1 MRSANLSKHLHGLFI
16 FICLICLFPLFP
28 LAANGTSL
36 ADLAGT
42 WRGSGFATGLGVAL
56 RQTIIL
62 TVKPDGKFTGSD
74 KNDNSSFSGIF
85 SISSDGIVPTVPG
98 NTDITQPLCQINSD
112 NTVLVC
118 TETWD
123 DGSSNLMIF
132 TKRAASYSMADLAGS
147 WEGNFLIS
155 SGQTSGGLVT
165 VSDTISSDGTFTGTV
180 TVDGGTPTAISGQMA
195 ISPSGVITCL
205 SGSCLDP
212 TYESFM
218 NAGKTVTVG
227 TSGAAPLQ
235 VFTKKAASYS
245 MADLA
250 GPWNGNS
257 LASGPGAPWWER
269 STGTIEPDGTF
280 TGSTTQS
287 DGSTKNKTATFTL
300 SSDGVIT
307 SPSSSTA
314 SGVMDADKT
323 VMVITDTWSD
333 GTAEIKIFTKN
344 LSLTAPGAPTGVTA
358 TAGNALATVSFTPP
372 ASTGGSP
379 ITRYT
384 VTSIPGGKTAK
395 GSATQ
400 ITVKGLKNGTPYT
413 FTVTATNKHGTG
425 PASTASNPPVIPATV
440 PGAPKGIKATAGNEQ
455 ASLSFMA
462 PASNGGSPI
471 TGYTLT
477 WSPTGGV
484 DNDAGTTSTTH
495 TVTGLTNGT
504 TYTFTVKATNAM
516 GTGPASHSIRLTP
529 ATVPGAPT
537 IGTVTAG
544 KKQATVN
551 FTLPASEDGGDP
563 ITSYIVTPYIE
574 TVAGKATSG
583 PHSPITVKGLASG
596 TAYTFTVAAKNKM
609 GTGPAST
616 ASGQVTPQ

>member
-1 MRSANLSKHLHGLFI
+1 
-16 FICLICLFPLFP
+16 
-28 LAANGTSL
+28 
-36 ADLAGT
+36 
-42 WRGSGFATGLGVAL
+42 
-56 RQTIIL
+56 
-62 TVKPDGKFTGSD
+62 
-74 KNDNSSFSGIF
+74 
-85 SISSDGIVPTVPG
+85 
-98 NTDITQPLCQINSD
+98 
-112 NTVLVC
+112 
-118 TETWD
+118 
-123 DGSSNLMIF
+123 MIF

-227 TSGAAPLQ
+227 TSGAALLQ

-307 SPSSSTA
+307 TPSSSTA

-344 LSLTAPGAPTGVTA
+344 LSLTAPGEPTGVTA
-358 TAGNALATVSFTPP
+358 TAGNALATVSFTAPND
-372 ASTGGSP
+372 GGSP
-379 ITRYT
+379 ITGYT
-384 VTSIPGGKTAK
+384 VTSNPGGKTAK
-395 GSATQ
+395 GNANATQ

-413 FTVTATNKHGTG
+413 FTVKAKNKIGTG

-440 PGAPKGIKATAGNEQ
+440 PGAPTGIKATSGNEQ
-455 ASLSFMA
+455 ASVSFTA
-462 PASNGGSPI
+462 PASNGGMSI

-477 WSPTGGV
+477 WNPTDGV
-484 DNDAGTTSTTH
+484 DTNAGSLLPPH
-495 TVTGLTNGT
+495 IVTGLTNGT
-504 TYTFTVKATNAM
+504 TYTFAVKATNAM
-516 GTGPASHSIRLTP
+516 GTGRASHSIRVKP

-563 ITSYIVTPYIE
+563 ITSYIVTPYIG
-574 TVAGKATSG
+574 TVAGKTPSG
-583 PHSPITVKGLASG
+583 PHSPITVKGLISG
-596 TAYTFTVAAKNKM
+596 TDYTFTVTAKNKI